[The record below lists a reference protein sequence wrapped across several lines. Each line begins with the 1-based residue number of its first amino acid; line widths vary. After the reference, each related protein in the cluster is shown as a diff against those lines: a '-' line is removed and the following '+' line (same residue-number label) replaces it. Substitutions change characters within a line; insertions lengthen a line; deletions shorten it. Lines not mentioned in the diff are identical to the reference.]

1 MNDYS
6 FEMRNNIDYEPG
18 NEIKIAYLKK
28 DGIPEI
34 TIFDK
39 NRMIYDGIECQIS
52 DYINQ
57 INEKIKKIKDIN
69 DNSIDLLDD
78 NNYDICE
85 ICKYNLNEYFCLNCY
100 INICKNCCKNC
111 L

>member
-1 MNDYS
+1 MNDDS
-6 FEMRNNIDYEPG
+6 FEMRNSIDYEPG

-52 DYINQ
+52 
-57 INEKIKKIKDIN
+57 
-69 DNSIDLLDD
+69 
-78 NNYDICE
+78 
-85 ICKYNLNEYFCLNCY
+85 
-100 INICKNCCKNC
+100 
-111 L
+111 